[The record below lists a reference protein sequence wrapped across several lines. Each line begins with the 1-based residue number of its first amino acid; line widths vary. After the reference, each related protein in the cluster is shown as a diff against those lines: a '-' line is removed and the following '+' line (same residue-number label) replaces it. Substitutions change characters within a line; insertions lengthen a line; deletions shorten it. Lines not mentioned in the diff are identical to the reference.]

1 MSTIRERILE
11 YLVQHPEGVDDD
23 ELARALQLKARQ
35 QANSRCRHLA
45 AEGLVERRRIS
56 GKIHNF
62 LIAPEK
68 AGLFRVQPEPPQVPD
83 VESEPAEGR
92 PWSWEGKVQ
101 DVVSEYLR
109 REGYRIIRCADTAS
123 RQAGKD
129 IEAESDAG
137 PLWVTVKGYPT
148 GTPRTRPSTQAAH
161 WFKEAL
167 FDIVAWRGENSAA
180 GLALALP
187 DFPRYRSLA
196 ERVAWLQPVARFS
209 FIWVMEDGTVEV
221 VKRVR

>member
-1 MSTIRERILE
+1 VKRKTIRDRILE
-11 YLVQHPEGVDDD
+11 YLADHPEGVDDD
-23 ELARALQLKARQ
+23 ELARALDLRARQ
-35 QANSRCRHLA
+35 QANSRCRQLA
-45 AEGLVERRRIS
+45 AEGLVERRRVG

-62 LIAPEK
+62 LIAPERTL
-68 AGLFRVQPEPPQVPD
+68 APPVPPEP
-83 VESEPAEGR
+83 VEDR
-92 PWSWEGKVQ
+92 PWFWEGNVQ
-101 DVVSEYLR
+101 QVVVEYLR
-109 REGYRIIRCADTAS
+109 KAGYRIVRFADTAT
-123 RQAGKD
+123 RQPGKD

-161 WFKEAL
+161 WFKQAL

-180 GLALALP
+180 ELALALP

-221 VKRVR
+221 VKRV